1 MSQINTGPINVN
13 YPVPGVKNSTQGFRD
28 NFVSIKNNLD
38 IANNEITELQ
48 NKAVLKSPL
57 EGVILN
63 NDMANTLISNALTSG
78 FRQTTYNLG
87 NNLSGSIII
96 DINNGDVQ
104 YGTIGGN
111 VQVGISNWGPNN
123 TQSSVKL
130 VLNVPTEFSNKKINI
145 PTNIDSSKETLENY
159 NQNSVTVPNG
169 VSQLQYDLTSTN
181 NGSTVTIA
189 PTNRP
194 RKATQITTDVPAS
207 PIGRVGDVL
216 GTVATDGNYIYVC
229 TGTYDGTTNIWKR
242 VSSSAW

>member
-38 IANNEITELQ
+38 ITSSEISELQ
-48 NKAVLKSPL
+48 NKVVLKSPL
-57 EGVILN
+57 EGITLN

-87 NNLSGSIII
+87 SNLTGPIVI
-96 DINNGDVQ
+96 DINKGDVQ

-111 VQVGISNWGPNN
+111 VQFGVTSWGPNN

-130 VLNVPTEFSNKKINI
+130 ILSVPTEYANSSISI
-145 PTNIDSSKETLENY
+145 PGTVDSSKETLENY
-159 NQNSVTVPNG
+159 SSSAVTVPNG
-169 VSQLQYDLTSTN
+169 VTQVQYDLSTIDG
-181 NGSTVTIA
+181 GSTVTIN

-207 PIGRVGDVL
+207 PVGRVGDVL
-216 GTVATDGNYIYVC
+216 GTIATDGNYIYVC
-229 TGTYDGTTNIWKR
+229 TGTYNGTTNIWKR
-242 VSSSAW
+242 VSSSVW